1 MNDIF
6 PAIYGLIVSALLIV
20 TINYEGD
27 NSREI
32 MLKAGEANNRYAYR
46 HFQLIRLNF
55 EKTWE
60 EDFRK
65 GAEENLKLAQE
76 AEKARD
82 EAIVL
87 DDRYDRVVNLLA
99 ISLAVL
105 SLYALFRVYIIL
117 IASMGLGI
125 FGLID
130 FILLRWQEITYLI
143 NFLTPL

>member
-32 MLKAGEANNRYAYR
+32 MLKAGEASNRYAYR

-82 EAIVL
+82 EAIAL
-87 DDRYDRVVNLLA
+87 DDRYDRVINLLA

-105 SLYALFRVYIIL
+105 SLYALFKVTIIL
-117 IASMGLGI
+117 IASMGLSI